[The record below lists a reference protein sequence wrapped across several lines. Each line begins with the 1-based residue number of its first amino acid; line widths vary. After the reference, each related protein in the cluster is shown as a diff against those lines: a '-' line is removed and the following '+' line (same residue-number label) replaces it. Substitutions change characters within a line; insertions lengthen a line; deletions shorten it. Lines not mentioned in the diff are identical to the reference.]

1 MADALPSRR
10 HRLERRVLLGPDFLC
25 RAAASRAAD
34 AEERWMLNQPR
45 IVRES
50 YVLQVHD
57 RDGDPELLR
66 QIWMLRQPD
75 DVRERYLREV
85 LEPGLS
91 SGGRSGGGA

>member
-1 MADALPSRR
+1 M
-10 HRLERRVLLGPDFLC
+10 LLGPDFLC

-34 AEERWMLNQPR
+34 AEEAWMLNQPR

-57 RDGDPELLR
+57 REGDPELLR

-91 SGGRSGGGA
+91 SAGRSGGGA